1 MNPFGPKDIATPQIE
16 EERLPVRERHK
27 FRTLSLLG
35 QTIKIKATEFLPGVR
50 NTHAETGL
58 DYIATGAELA
68 VSAN

>member
-35 QTIKIKATEFLPGVR
+35 QTITVKLRQRSFFQ
-50 NTHAETGL
+50 
-58 DYIATGAELA
+58 
-68 VSAN
+68 VSAIRMLRRGSTTSPLVPNWQ